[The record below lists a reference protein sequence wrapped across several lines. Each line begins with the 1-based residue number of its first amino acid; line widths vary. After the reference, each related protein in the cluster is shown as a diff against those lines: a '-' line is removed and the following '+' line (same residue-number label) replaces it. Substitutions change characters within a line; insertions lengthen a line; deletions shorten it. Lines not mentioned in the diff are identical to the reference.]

1 MAMRLTATGL
11 AASRGGRPVFADL
24 AFTLGAG
31 ELLAVTGPNG
41 AGKSTL
47 LRLIAGLLKPTAGT
61 VVLDISSDPPPE
73 RGRWSGED
81 RPEGVNAKDP
91 SPVAARPTLPLQGRE
106 EQGSLPIGENA
117 HYLGHLDALKP
128 GLTVRQNLDFWRKLW
143 GGGDID
149 TALEAVGLE
158 PLGDLHASVLSA
170 GQRRRV
176 ALARLLVARR
186 PLWLLDEP
194 ATALDA
200 AAEAGLGRLIADHL
214 KGGGMAIA
222 ATHRDLPVKP
232 TATLALG
239 AA

>member
-1 MAMRLTATGL
+1 MRLTATGL
-11 AASRGGRPVFADL
+11 AVSRGGRPVFADL
-24 AFTLGAG
+24 SFTLSPG

-47 LRLIAGLLKPTAGT
+47 LRLVAGLLRPSAGT
-61 VVLDISSDPPPE
+61 VKLE
-73 RGRWSGED
+73 EAED
-81 RPEGVNAKDP
+81 
-91 SPVAARPTLPLQGRE
+91 AA
-106 EQGSLPIGENA
+106 IGANA

-128 GLTVRQNLDFWRKLW
+128 GLTVRQNLDFWRLLW

-149 TALEAVGLE
+149 AALEAVGLE
-158 PLGDLHASVLSA
+158 PLGDLHAAVLSA

-176 ALARLLVARR
+176 ALARLLVAPRV
-186 PLWLLDEP
+186 LWLLDEP

-214 KGGGMAIA
+214 SGGGMAIA
-222 ATHRDLPVKP
+222 ATHRDLPLKP

-239 AA
+239 AS

>member
-1 MAMRLTATGL
+1 MHLTATGI
-11 AASRGGRPVFADL
+11 AAVRGGRPVFAGL
-24 AFTLGAG
+24 SFTLGPG

-47 LRLIAGLLKPTAGT
+47 LRLIAGLLTPAAGT
-61 VVLDISSDPPPE
+61 VVLAGADDA
-73 RGRWSGED
+73 G
-81 RPEGVNAKDP
+81 
-91 SPVAARPTLPLQGRE
+91 
-106 EQGSLPIGENA
+106 IGTHS

-143 GGGDID
+143 GGGDVD
-149 TALEAVGLE
+149 SALRAVGLE
-158 PLGDLHASVLSA
+158 PLGDLHAAVLSA

-214 KGGGMAIA
+214 SGGGMAIA
-222 ATHRDLPVKP
+222 ATHRDLPLKP
-232 TATLALG
+232 AATLALG
-239 AA
+239 VA

>member
-1 MAMRLTATGL
+1 MRLTATGL
-11 AASRGGRPVFADL
+11 SAVRGGRPVFADL
-24 AFTLGAG
+24 SFVLGAG

-47 LRLIAGLLKPTAGT
+47 LRLVAGLLRPAAGK
-61 VVLDISSDPPPE
+61 VVLESD
-73 RGRWSGED
+73 D
-81 RPEGVNAKDP
+81 ARPEPP
-91 SPVAARPTLPLQGRE
+91 S
-106 EQGSLPIGENA
+106 IGENV

-128 GLTVRQNLDFWRKLW
+128 GLTVRQNLDFWQRLW
-143 GGGDID
+143 GGGDVGA
-149 TALEAVGLE
+149 ALAAVGIE
-158 PLGDLHASVLSA
+158 PLGDLHAAVLSA

-176 ALARLLVARR
+176 ALARLLVTRR
-186 PLWLLDEP
+186 VLWLLDEP

-214 KGGGMAIA
+214 AGGGMAIA

-232 TATLALG
+232 TAELALG

>member
-1 MAMRLTATGL
+1 MPVPRTGCFAMRLTAAGL
-11 AASRGGRPVFADL
+11 SAVRGGRPVFADL
-24 AFTLGAG
+24 SFTLSPG

-47 LRLIAGLLKPTAGT
+47 LRLVAGLLRPSAGSVT
-61 VVLDISSDPPPE
+61 LEFSSDPPAPD
-73 RGRWSGED
+73 RG
-81 RPEGVNAKDP
+81 
-91 SPVAARPTLPLQGRE
+91 GRE
-106 EQGSLPIGENA
+106 QEPLSIGENA

-128 GLTVRQNLDFWRKLW
+128 ALTVRQNLDFWRRLW
-143 GGGDID
+143 GGGDIEA
-149 TALEAVGLE
+149 ALEAVGLE

-176 ALARLLVARR
+176 ALARLLVAQR

-194 ATALDA
+194 LTALDA

-214 KGGGMAIA
+214 AGGGMAIA
-222 ATHRDLPVKP
+222 ATHRGLPVKP

>member
-1 MAMRLTATGL
+1 MRLTATGL
-11 AASRGGRPVFADL
+11 SASRGGRPVFADL
-24 AFTLGAG
+24 SFSLGAG

-47 LRLIAGLLKPTAGT
+47 LRLIAGLLTPAAGT
-61 VVLDISSDPPPE
+61 VVL
-73 RGRWSGED
+73 
-81 RPEGVNAKDP
+81 EGADD
-91 SPVAARPTLPLQGRE
+91 AG
-106 EQGSLPIGENA
+106 IGTHS

-128 GLTVRQNLDFWRKLW
+128 GLTVRQNLDFWRRLW
-143 GGGDID
+143 GGGDVD
-149 TALEAVGLE
+149 RALQAVGLE
-158 PLGDLHASVLSA
+158 PLGDLHAAVLSA

-214 KGGGMAIA
+214 ASGGMAIA
-222 ATHRDLPVKP
+222 ATHRDLPLKP
-232 TATLALG
+232 AATLALG

>member
-1 MAMRLTATGL
+1 
-11 AASRGGRPVFADL
+11 
-24 AFTLGAG
+24 
-31 ELLAVTGPNG
+31 VTGPNG

-47 LRLIAGLLKPTAGT
+47 LRLVAGLLRPAAGS
-61 VVLDISSDPPPE
+61 VAL
-73 RGRWSGED
+73 
-81 RPEGVNAKDP
+81 EGADD
-91 SPVAARPTLPLQGRE
+91 AATGAH
-106 EQGSLPIGENA
+106 S

-128 GLTVRQNLDFWRKLW
+128 GLTVRQNLDFWRRLW

-149 TALEAVGLE
+149 AALDAVGLE

-186 PLWLLDEP
+186 LLWLLDEP
-194 ATALDA
+194 ATALDS

-214 KGGGMAIA
+214 AGGGMAIA
-222 ATHRDLPVKP
+222 ATHRELPVRP

>member
-1 MAMRLTATGL
+1 MRLTATGL
-11 AASRGGRPVFADL
+11 SAVRGGRPVFADL
-24 AFTLGAG
+24 SFSLGGG

-47 LRLIAGLLKPTAGT
+47 LRLVAGLLRPAAGT
-61 VVLDISSDPPPE
+61 VALEDADPTHHASPSASHGPPSPE
-73 RGRWSGED
+73 RGWSVPD
-81 RPEGVNAKDP
+81 T
-91 SPVAARPTLPLQGRE
+91 S
-106 EQGSLPIGENA
+106 IGENA

-149 TALEAVGLE
+149 AALDAVGLE
-158 PLGDLHASVLSA
+158 PLGDLHVSVLSA
-170 GQRRRV
+170 GQKRRV

-200 AAEAGLGRLIADHL
+200 AAEAGLGRLIAGHL
-214 KGGGMAIA
+214 AGGGMAIA

-239 AA
+239 AP